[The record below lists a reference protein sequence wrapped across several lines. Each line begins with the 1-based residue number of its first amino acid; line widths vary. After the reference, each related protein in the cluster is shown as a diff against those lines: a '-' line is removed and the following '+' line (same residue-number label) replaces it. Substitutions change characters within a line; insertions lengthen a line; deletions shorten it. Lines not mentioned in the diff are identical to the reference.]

1 MAEFKYNPT
10 EHGAVNAIKIFTADN
25 GHTPMATLAFAFGGT
40 ATIEW
45 ANVKQREVYAAGI
58 NAYTLMYDE
67 RREKPLSFRDNV
79 KLSLPP
85 HMTKYLNKLTKE
97 EHNEAFGYMKNYYEN
112 FSKRELAEIICEF
125 DRTLCPG
132 VIHEADSDEANNAYQ
147 RIADNVSRTFL
158 EIERRKV

>member
-10 EHGAVNAIKIFTADN
+10 EHGAITAIKIFTADD

-45 ANVKQREVYAAGI
+45 ADAKQREIYASGI
-58 NAYTLMYDE
+58 NAYTLMYDN
-67 RREKPLSFRDNV
+67 RDKPLSFKDNV

-85 HMTKYLNKLTKE
+85 HMREYLNKLTKAG
-97 EHNEAFGYMKNYYEN
+97 HTSAYGYIKSHYDN
-112 FSKRELAEIICEF
+112 FSKRELAYIICEF
-125 DRTLCPG
+125 DRVLCPG
-132 VIHEADSDEANNAYQ
+132 VIKEGCSDEADKAYE
-147 RIADNVSRTFL
+147 RIAESLIREFL

>member
-10 EHGAVNAIKIFTADN
+10 EHGVITAIKIFEGDD

-45 ANVKQREVYAAGI
+45 ANVEQREAYASGI
-58 NAYTLMYDE
+58 NAYTLMYDM
-67 RREKPLSFRDNV
+67 REKPLKFADNV

-85 HMTKYLNKLTKE
+85 HMAKYLNELTKSG
-97 EHNEAFGYMKNYYEN
+97 HNMAFGYMKNYYEN

-125 DRTLCPG
+125 DRVLCPG
-132 VIHEADSDEANNAYQ
+132 IIHDADSDEANKAYQ
-147 RIADNVSRTFL
+147 RIADNVRHTL
-158 EIERRKV
+158 LKIERRKV